1 MAAPAVRWLTIRRS
15 TTTSASASA
24 VSTSPPPSDQ
34 SYEWFVP
41 NCSWITGESASS
53 ACSGS
58 TTTGS
63 DAYSTK
69 TSSAASTTAYLS
81 SPTTTATGSPTWQ
94 TLPRASGQWSG
105 VLTST
110 PGGTQA
116 IGSGAARSVMS
127 SPVST
132 SLTPL
137 RPSSADLSIETM
149 LACASVERT
158 IAA

>member
-1 MAAPAVRWLTIRRS
+1 MRRS
-15 TTTSASASA
+15 TTTSAAASA
-24 VSTSPPPSDQ
+24 ASTSPPPSDQ

-41 NCSWITGESASS
+41 NCSWITGESGSS
-53 ACSGS
+53 AVSRS

-63 DAYSTK
+63 GSYSTN

-94 TLPRASGQWSG
+94 TLPRASGQCSG

-110 PGGTQA
+110 PGGTHA
-116 IGSGAARSVMS
+116 IGRGAAKSFRS

-132 SLTPL
+132 RRTP
-137 RPSSADLSIETM
+137 
-149 LACASVERT
+149 
-158 IAA
+158 

>member
-1 MAAPAVRWLTIRRS
+1 MAAAAVRYLTTRRP
-15 TTTSASASA
+15 TTTSDSASA

-34 SYEWFVP
+34 SNEWFVP
-41 NCSWITGESASS
+41 NCSWITGASESS
-53 ACSGS
+53 ACSGF

-63 DAYSTK
+63 DSYSMK

-94 TLPRASGQWSG
+94 TLPRASGQCSG

-110 PGGTQA
+110 PGGTHA
-116 IGSGAARSVMS
+116 IGSGAVRSVRS

-132 SLTPL
+132 SLMPL
-137 RPSSADLSIETM
+137 
-149 LACASVERT
+149 
-158 IAA
+158 